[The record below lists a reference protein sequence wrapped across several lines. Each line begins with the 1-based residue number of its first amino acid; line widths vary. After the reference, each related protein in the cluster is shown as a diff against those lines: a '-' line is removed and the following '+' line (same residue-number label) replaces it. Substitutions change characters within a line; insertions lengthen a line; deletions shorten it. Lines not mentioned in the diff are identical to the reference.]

1 MPPDDRTIVEGSS
14 PDENPSGGNPGD
26 GSTIIEGASADSS
39 TIIEGTQA
47 RAEASFN
54 LVPGGQFQGHTLL
67 QPLQVTSGEADLWF
81 IADTQ
86 GKEYVLKL

>member
-1 MPPDDRTIVEGSS
+1 MEGAT
-14 PDENPSGGNPGD
+14 PEEGGVSAD

-47 RAEASFN
+47 RAEAGFN

-67 QPLQVTSGEADLWF
+67 KPLQVTSGD
-81 IADTQ
+81 DPS
-86 GKEYVLKL
+86 VL